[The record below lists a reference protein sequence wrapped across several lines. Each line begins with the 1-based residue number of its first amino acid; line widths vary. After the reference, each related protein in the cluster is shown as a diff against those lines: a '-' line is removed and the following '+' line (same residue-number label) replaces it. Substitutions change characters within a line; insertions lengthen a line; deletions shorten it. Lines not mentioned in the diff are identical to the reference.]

1 MKEIGIKLAD
11 GSFYP
16 IMEDGTP
23 CNKKLVL
30 TTVKDNQTR
39 VLVDLYRSKT
49 GTMEDA
55 EYIDSL
61 QIDNLVQHPNGSVEL
76 SLNIGLDE
84 NNKLSAS
91 MNDPETG
98 ASSTAD
104 VTLVS
109 RTMEERLEPTNYE
122 VVGGGTEPEI
132 TEDDTQF
139 DLPEEKFSAEDVILE
154 EEPDFDLPDEI
165 TDDEIIVENPPVED
179 DVSGSVAEEPENL
192 PELEETVFD
201 LGNDDSLD
209 EPEIPVE
216 DSADFADVSFDGENS
231 SGEEPAAE
239 ETLTDEEIVPAEED
253 SFAADETPAEE
264 ELSDDDG
271 HTAEIAGAAVAGA
284 AAGGLLAK
292 ALAGNK
298 EETEIEETADAD
310 GEPALSAEDM
320 TVDSTADDFLPDFD
334 EPADTTVSSESF
346 DLPSDV
352 NLEEEKNAAEEEF
365 MLPDENVS
373 EAAATEEPSSGADE
387 TPVLQNSSE
396 PSDITEEM
404 PSPSVTDDDFDFDL
418 PDFTDD
424 GGEKE
429 SESGS
434 VGEEASFGEET
445 PAFGGTDTDVTL
457 QDTVSGY
464 DATSDTTVVS
474 DENTDDMFSSDDF
487 SLPDFPEMEDTS
499 GTADSTMSDD
509 DFINTI
515 TEPEHSDASEF
526 VKDST
531 PSNGIVFDGL
541 YDKETVDGNSSASE
555 EDFVEKKTKVPVI
568 ICVVC
573 AIICVIATA
582 LVLFVVPSKYNL
594 LNRHSK
600 TLAEAVSSV
609 QQADEELLSGQEEEP
624 LPEPVEAKEEEIV
637 VVTEP
642 EVVETVVPEPPA
654 APETKPADITY
665 KIKWGDTLWDIADA
679 YYKNPWR
686 YHLIASY
693 NHIKDP
699 DYIISGTTIVLPAK

>member
-16 IMEDGTP
+16 IMEDGAP

-30 TTVKDNQTR
+30 TTVKDNQTH

-122 VVGGGTEPEI
+122 VVGGDTEPEI

-139 DLPEEKFSAEDVILE
+139 DLLEEKFSAEDVILE

-165 TDDEIIVENPPVED
+165 TDDEIIVENPPAED
-179 DVSGSVAEEPENL
+179 DVSGSV
-192 PELEETVFD
+192 
-201 LGNDDSLD
+201 D

-216 DSADFADVSFDGENS
+216 DSADFAGVSFDGENS

-264 ELSDDDG
+264 EFSDDDG

-320 TVDSTADDFLPDFD
+320 TVDSTADDSLPDFD
-334 EPADTTVSSESF
+334 EQDDATVSGESF

-352 NLEEEKNAAEEEF
+352 NLEEEKNAAKEEF
-365 MLPDENVS
+365 VLPDENVS

-404 PSPSVTDDDFDFDL
+404 PSPSENDDDFDFDL
-418 PDFTDD
+418 PDFMDD

-429 SESGS
+429 NESGS
-434 VGEEASFGEET
+434 VGKKASFGEET

-464 DATSDTTVVS
+464 DAASDTTVVS

-487 SLPDFPEMEDTS
+487 SLPDFPEMEATS
-499 GTADSTMSDD
+499 GTADSNMSDD

-600 TLAEAVSSV
+600 TPAEAVSSV

-654 APETKPADITY
+654 TPETKPADITY

>member
-1 MKEIGIKLAD
+1 
-11 GSFYP
+11 
-16 IMEDGTP
+16 
-23 CNKKLVL
+23 
-30 TTVKDNQTR
+30 
-39 VLVDLYRSKT
+39 
-49 GTMEDA
+49 
-55 EYIDSL
+55 
-61 QIDNLVQHPNGSVEL
+61 
-76 SLNIGLDE
+76 
-84 NNKLSAS
+84 
-91 MNDPETG
+91 
-98 ASSTAD
+98 
-104 VTLVS
+104 
-109 RTMEERLEPTNYE
+109 
-122 VVGGGTEPEI
+122 
-132 TEDDTQF
+132 
-139 DLPEEKFSAEDVILE
+139 
-154 EEPDFDLPDEI
+154 
-165 TDDEIIVENPPVED
+165 
-179 DVSGSVAEEPENL
+179 
-192 PELEETVFD
+192 
-201 LGNDDSLD
+201 
-209 EPEIPVE
+209 
-216 DSADFADVSFDGENS
+216 
-231 SGEEPAAE
+231 
-239 ETLTDEEIVPAEED
+239 
-253 SFAADETPAEE
+253 
-264 ELSDDDG
+264 
-271 HTAEIAGAAVAGA
+271 
-284 AAGGLLAK
+284 
-292 ALAGNK
+292 
-298 EETEIEETADAD
+298 
-310 GEPALSAEDM
+310 M
-320 TVDSTADDFLPDFD
+320 TVDSTADDSLPDFD
-334 EPADTTVSSESF
+334 EPDDATVSGESF

-387 TPVLQNSSE
+387 MPVLQNSSV
-396 PSDITEEM
+396 PSDITEEI
-404 PSPSVTDDDFDFDL
+404 PSSSVTDDDFDFDL

-600 TLAEAVSSV
+600 TPAEAVSSV

>member
-30 TTVKDNQTR
+30 TTVKDNQTH

-122 VVGGGTEPEI
+122 VVGGDTEPEI

-165 TDDEIIVENPPVED
+165 TDDEIIVENPPAED

-201 LGNDDSLD
+201 LENDDSLD

-239 ETLTDEEIVPAEED
+239 ETLTDEEIVPAEEG

-320 TVDSTADDFLPDFD
+320 TVDSTADDSLPDFD
-334 EPADTTVSSESF
+334 EPDDATVSGESF

-373 EAAATEEPSSGADE
+373 EVAATEEPSSGADE

-464 DATSDTTVVS
+464 DAASDTTVVS

-487 SLPDFPEMEDTS
+487 SLPDFPEMDDTS
-499 GTADSTMSDD
+499 GTEDSNMSDD

-515 TEPEHSDASEF
+515 TEPEHFDASEF

-600 TLAEAVSSV
+600 TPAEAVSSV

>member
-30 TTVKDNQTR
+30 TTVKDNQTH

-122 VVGGGTEPEI
+122 VVGGDTEPEI

-165 TDDEIIVENPPVED
+165 TDDEIIVENPPAED

-201 LGNDDSLD
+201 LENDDSLD

-231 SGEEPAAE
+231 SGEEPVAE
-239 ETLTDEEIVPAEED
+239 ETLTDEEIIPAEEG
-253 SFAADETPAEE
+253 SFVADETPAEE
-264 ELSDDDG
+264 EFSDDDG

-320 TVDSTADDFLPDFD
+320 TVDSTADDSLPDFD

-387 TPVLQNSSE
+387 TPVLQNSSV
-396 PSDITEEM
+396 PSDITEEI
-404 PSPSVTDDDFDFDL
+404 PSSSVTDDDFDFDL

-487 SLPDFPEMEDTS
+487 SLPDFPEMDDTS
-499 GTADSTMSDD
+499 GTEDSNMSDD

-515 TEPEHSDASEF
+515 TEPEHFDASEF

-600 TLAEAVSSV
+600 TPAEPVSSV
-609 QQADEELLSGQEEEP
+609 HQADEELLSGQEEP
-624 LPEPVEAKEEEIV
+624 LSEPVEAKEEEIV

>member
-30 TTVKDNQTR
+30 TTVKDNQTH

-122 VVGGGTEPEI
+122 VVGGDTEPEI

-165 TDDEIIVENPPVED
+165 TDDEIIVENPPAED
-179 DVSGSVAEEPENL
+179 DISGSVAEEPENL

-201 LGNDDSLD
+201 LENDDSLD

-239 ETLTDEEIVPAEED
+239 ETLTDEEIIPAEEG
-253 SFAADETPAEE
+253 SFVADETPAEE

-320 TVDSTADDFLPDFD
+320 TVDSTADDSLPDFD

-487 SLPDFPEMEDTS
+487 SLPDFPEMDDTS
-499 GTADSTMSDD
+499 GTEDSNMSDD

-515 TEPEHSDASEF
+515 TEPEHFDASEF

-600 TLAEAVSSV
+600 TPAEPVSSV
-609 QQADEELLSGQEEEP
+609 HQADEELLSGQEEP
-624 LPEPVEAKEEEIV
+624 LSEPVEAKEEEIV

>member
-30 TTVKDNQTR
+30 TTVKDNQTH

-122 VVGGGTEPEI
+122 VVGGDTEPEI

-139 DLPEEKFSAEDVILE
+139 DLLEEKFSAEDVILE

-165 TDDEIIVENPPVED
+165 TDDEIIVENPSAED
-179 DVSGSVAEEPENL
+179 DISGSVAEEPENL

-201 LGNDDSLD
+201 LENDDSLD

-216 DSADFADVSFDGENS
+216 DSADFAGVSFDGENS

-239 ETLTDEEIVPAEED
+239 ETLTDEEIVPAEEG

-320 TVDSTADDFLPDFD
+320 TVDSTADDSLPDFD
-334 EPADTTVSSESF
+334 EPDDATVSGESF

-457 QDTVSGY
+457 QDTVSGD
-464 DATSDTTVVS
+464 DASSDTTVVS

-487 SLPDFPEMEDTS
+487 SLPDFPEMDDTS
-499 GTADSTMSDD
+499 GTEDSNMSDD

-515 TEPEHSDASEF
+515 TEPEHFDASEF

-600 TLAEAVSSV
+600 TPAEAVSSV

>member
-30 TTVKDNQTR
+30 TTVKDNQTH

-122 VVGGGTEPEI
+122 VVGGDTEPEI

-165 TDDEIIVENPPVED
+165 TDDEIIVENPPAED
-179 DVSGSVAEEPENL
+179 DISGSVAEEPENL

-201 LGNDDSLD
+201 LENDDSLD

-216 DSADFADVSFDGENS
+216 DSADFAGVSFDGENS

-239 ETLTDEEIVPAEED
+239 ETLTDEEIVPAEEG

-320 TVDSTADDFLPDFD
+320 TVDSTADDSLPDFD
-334 EPADTTVSSESF
+334 EPDDATVSGESF

-487 SLPDFPEMEDTS
+487 SLPDFPEMDDTS
-499 GTADSTMSDD
+499 GTEDSNMSDD

-515 TEPEHSDASEF
+515 TEPEHFDASEF

-600 TLAEAVSSV
+600 TPAEAVSSV

>member
-122 VVGGGTEPEI
+122 VVGGDTEPEI

-139 DLPEEKFSAEDVILE
+139 DLTEEKFSAEDVILE

-165 TDDEIIVENPPVED
+165 TDDEIIVENPSAED
-179 DVSGSVAEEPENL
+179 DISGSVAEEPENL

-201 LGNDDSLD
+201 LENDDSLD

-216 DSADFADVSFDGENS
+216 DSADFAGVSFDGENS

-239 ETLTDEEIVPAEED
+239 ETLTDEEIVPAEEG

-310 GEPALSAEDM
+310 GEPTLSAEDM
-320 TVDSTADDFLPDFD
+320 TVDSTADDSLPDFD
-334 EPADTTVSSESF
+334 EPDDVTVSGESF

-418 PDFTDD
+418 PDF
-424 GGEKE
+424 
-429 SESGS
+429 
-434 VGEEASFGEET
+434 
-445 PAFGGTDTDVTL
+445 
-457 QDTVSGY
+457 
-464 DATSDTTVVS
+464 
-474 DENTDDMFSSDDF
+474 
-487 SLPDFPEMEDTS
+487 PEMDDTS
-499 GTADSTMSDD
+499 GTADSNMSDD

-531 PSNGIVFDGL
+531 PSNGIIFDGL

-600 TLAEAVSSV
+600 TPAEAVSSV
-609 QQADEELLSGQEEEP
+609 QQADEELLSGQEEES

-693 NHIKDP
+693 NYIKDP

>member
-122 VVGGGTEPEI
+122 VVGGDTEPEI

-139 DLPEEKFSAEDVILE
+139 DLTEEKFSAEDVILE

-165 TDDEIIVENPPVED
+165 TDDEIIVENPSAED
-179 DVSGSVAEEPENL
+179 DISGSVAEEPENL

-216 DSADFADVSFDGENS
+216 DSADFAGVSFDGENS

-239 ETLTDEEIVPAEED
+239 ETLTDEEIVPAEEG

-320 TVDSTADDFLPDFD
+320 TVDSTADDSLPDFD
-334 EPADTTVSSESF
+334 EPDDVTVSGESF

-418 PDFTDD
+418 PDF
-424 GGEKE
+424 
-429 SESGS
+429 
-434 VGEEASFGEET
+434 
-445 PAFGGTDTDVTL
+445 
-457 QDTVSGY
+457 
-464 DATSDTTVVS
+464 
-474 DENTDDMFSSDDF
+474 
-487 SLPDFPEMEDTS
+487 PEMDDTS
-499 GTADSTMSDD
+499 GTADSNMSDD

-531 PSNGIVFDGL
+531 PSNGIIFDGL

-600 TLAEAVSSV
+600 TPAEAVSSV
-609 QQADEELLSGQEEEP
+609 QQADEELLSGQEEES

-693 NHIKDP
+693 NYIKDP

>member
-30 TTVKDNQTR
+30 TTVKDNQTH

-122 VVGGGTEPEI
+122 VVGGDTEPEI

-165 TDDEIIVENPPVED
+165 TDDEIIVENPPAED
-179 DVSGSVAEEPENL
+179 DISGSVAEEPENL

-201 LGNDDSLD
+201 LENDDSLD

-216 DSADFADVSFDGENS
+216 DSADFAGVSFDGENS
-231 SGEEPAAE
+231 SGEETAAE
-239 ETLTDEEIVPAEED
+239 ETLTDEEIIPAEEG
-253 SFAADETPAEE
+253 SFVADETPAEE
-264 ELSDDDG
+264 EFSDDDG

-320 TVDSTADDFLPDFD
+320 TVDSTADDSLPDFD

-487 SLPDFPEMEDTS
+487 SLPDFPEMDDTS
-499 GTADSTMSDD
+499 GTEDSNMSDD

-515 TEPEHSDASEF
+515 TEPEHFDASEF

-600 TLAEAVSSV
+600 TPAEPVSSV
-609 QQADEELLSGQEEEP
+609 HQADEELLSGQEEP
-624 LPEPVEAKEEEIV
+624 LSEPVEAKEEEIV

>member
-30 TTVKDNQTR
+30 TTVKDNQTH

-122 VVGGGTEPEI
+122 VVGGDTEPEI

-165 TDDEIIVENPPVED
+165 TDDEIIVENPPAED

-201 LGNDDSLD
+201 LENDDSLD

-239 ETLTDEEIVPAEED
+239 ETLTDEEIVPAEEG

-320 TVDSTADDFLPDFD
+320 TVDSTADDSLPDFD
-334 EPADTTVSSESF
+334 EPDDATVSGESF

-487 SLPDFPEMEDTS
+487 SLPDFPEMDDTS
-499 GTADSTMSDD
+499 GTEDSNMSDD

-515 TEPEHSDASEF
+515 TEPEHFDASEF

-600 TLAEAVSSV
+600 TPAEAVSSV

>member
-30 TTVKDNQTR
+30 TTVKDNQTH

-122 VVGGGTEPEI
+122 VVGGDTEPEI

-139 DLPEEKFSAEDVILE
+139 DLLEEKFSAEDVILE

-165 TDDEIIVENPPVED
+165 TDDEIIVENPSAED
-179 DVSGSVAEEPENL
+179 DISGSVAEEPENL

-201 LGNDDSLD
+201 LENDDSLD

-216 DSADFADVSFDGENS
+216 DSADFAGVSFDGENS

-239 ETLTDEEIVPAEED
+239 ETLTDEEIVPAEEG

-320 TVDSTADDFLPDFD
+320 TVDSTADDSLPDFD
-334 EPADTTVSSESF
+334 EPDDATVSGESF

-457 QDTVSGY
+457 QDTVSGD
-464 DATSDTTVVS
+464 DAASDTTVVS

-487 SLPDFPEMEDTS
+487 SLPDFPEMDDTS
-499 GTADSTMSDD
+499 GTEDSNMSDD

-515 TEPEHSDASEF
+515 TEPEHFDASEF

-600 TLAEAVSSV
+600 TPAEAVSSV

>member
-1 MKEIGIKLAD
+1 M
-11 GSFYP
+11 
-16 IMEDGTP
+16 
-23 CNKKLVL
+23 
-30 TTVKDNQTR
+30 
-39 VLVDLYRSKT
+39 
-49 GTMEDA
+49 
-55 EYIDSL
+55 
-61 QIDNLVQHPNGSVEL
+61 
-76 SLNIGLDE
+76 
-84 NNKLSAS
+84 
-91 MNDPETG
+91 
-98 ASSTAD
+98 
-104 VTLVS
+104 
-109 RTMEERLEPTNYE
+109 
-122 VVGGGTEPEI
+122 
-132 TEDDTQF
+132 
-139 DLPEEKFSAEDVILE
+139 
-154 EEPDFDLPDEI
+154 
-165 TDDEIIVENPPVED
+165 ENPPAED
-179 DVSGSVAEEPENL
+179 DVSGSV
-192 PELEETVFD
+192 
-201 LGNDDSLD
+201 D

-216 DSADFADVSFDGENS
+216 DSADFAGVSFDGENS

-320 TVDSTADDFLPDFD
+320 TVDSTADDSLPDFD

-387 TPVLQNSSE
+387 MPVLQNSSV
-396 PSDITEEM
+396 PSDITEEI
-404 PSPSVTDDDFDFDL
+404 PSSSVTDDDFDFDL

-434 VGEEASFGEET
+434 VGKEASFGEET

-457 QDTVSGY
+457 QDAVSGY
-464 DATSDTTVVS
+464 DAASDTTVVS

-600 TLAEAVSSV
+600 TPAEPVSSV
-609 QQADEELLSGQEEEP
+609 HQADEELLSGQEEP
-624 LPEPVEAKEEEIV
+624 LSEPVEAKEEEIV

>member
-1 MKEIGIKLAD
+1 
-11 GSFYP
+11 
-16 IMEDGTP
+16 
-23 CNKKLVL
+23 
-30 TTVKDNQTR
+30 
-39 VLVDLYRSKT
+39 
-49 GTMEDA
+49 
-55 EYIDSL
+55 
-61 QIDNLVQHPNGSVEL
+61 
-76 SLNIGLDE
+76 
-84 NNKLSAS
+84 
-91 MNDPETG
+91 
-98 ASSTAD
+98 
-104 VTLVS
+104 
-109 RTMEERLEPTNYE
+109 
-122 VVGGGTEPEI
+122 
-132 TEDDTQF
+132 
-139 DLPEEKFSAEDVILE
+139 
-154 EEPDFDLPDEI
+154 
-165 TDDEIIVENPPVED
+165 
-179 DVSGSVAEEPENL
+179 
-192 PELEETVFD
+192 
-201 LGNDDSLD
+201 
-209 EPEIPVE
+209 
-216 DSADFADVSFDGENS
+216 
-231 SGEEPAAE
+231 
-239 ETLTDEEIVPAEED
+239 
-253 SFAADETPAEE
+253 
-264 ELSDDDG
+264 
-271 HTAEIAGAAVAGA
+271 
-284 AAGGLLAK
+284 
-292 ALAGNK
+292 
-298 EETEIEETADAD
+298 
-310 GEPALSAEDM
+310 M
-320 TVDSTADDFLPDFD
+320 TVDSTADDSLPDFD
-334 EPADTTVSSESF
+334 EPADATVSGESF

-373 EAAATEEPSSGADE
+373 EVAATEEPSSGADE
-387 TPVLQNSSE
+387 MPVLQNSSV
-396 PSDITEEM
+396 PSDITEEI
-404 PSPSVTDDDFDFDL
+404 PSSSVTDDDFDFDL

-434 VGEEASFGEET
+434 VGKEASFGEET

-457 QDTVSGY
+457 QDAVSGY
-464 DATSDTTVVS
+464 DAASDTTVVS

-600 TLAEAVSSV
+600 TPAEPVSSV
-609 QQADEELLSGQEEEP
+609 HQADEELLSGQEEP
-624 LPEPVEAKEEEIV
+624 LSEPVEAKEEEIV

-693 NHIKDP
+693 NHIEDP

>member
-122 VVGGGTEPEI
+122 VVGGDTEPEI

-165 TDDEIIVENPPVED
+165 TDDEIIVENPSAED

-201 LGNDDSLD
+201 LENDDSLD

-239 ETLTDEEIVPAEED
+239 ETLTDEEIVPAEEG

-320 TVDSTADDFLPDFD
+320 TVDSTADDSLPDFD
-334 EPADTTVSSESF
+334 EPDDATVSGESF

-487 SLPDFPEMEDTS
+487 SLPDFPEMDDTS
-499 GTADSTMSDD
+499 GTEDSNMSDD

-515 TEPEHSDASEF
+515 TEPEHFDASEF

-600 TLAEAVSSV
+600 TPAEAVSSV

>member
-122 VVGGGTEPEI
+122 VVGGDTEPEI

-165 TDDEIIVENPPVED
+165 TDDEIIVENPPAED
-179 DVSGSVAEEPENL
+179 DISGSVAEEPENL

-201 LGNDDSLD
+201 LENDDSLD

-239 ETLTDEEIVPAEED
+239 ETLTDEEIVPAEEG

-320 TVDSTADDFLPDFD
+320 TVDSTADDSLPDFD
-334 EPADTTVSSESF
+334 EPDDATVSGESF

-487 SLPDFPEMEDTS
+487 SLPDFPEMDDTS
-499 GTADSTMSDD
+499 GTEDSNMSDD

-515 TEPEHSDASEF
+515 TEPEHFDASEF

-600 TLAEAVSSV
+600 TPAEPVSSV
-609 QQADEELLSGQEEEP
+609 HQADEELLSGQEEP
-624 LPEPVEAKEEEIV
+624 LSEPVEAKEEEIV

>member
-122 VVGGGTEPEI
+122 VVGGDTEPEI

-165 TDDEIIVENPPVED
+165 TDDEIIVENPPAED

-201 LGNDDSLD
+201 LENDDSLD

-239 ETLTDEEIVPAEED
+239 ETLTDEEIVPAEEG

-320 TVDSTADDFLPDFD
+320 TVDSTADDSLPDFD
-334 EPADTTVSSESF
+334 EPDDATVSGESF

-487 SLPDFPEMEDTS
+487 SLPDFPEMDDTS
-499 GTADSTMSDD
+499 GTEDSNMSDD

-515 TEPEHSDASEF
+515 TEPEHFDASEF

-600 TLAEAVSSV
+600 TPAEAVSSV

>member
-122 VVGGGTEPEI
+122 VVGGDTEPEI

-165 TDDEIIVENPPVED
+165 TDDEIIVENPPAED

-216 DSADFADVSFDGENS
+216 DSADFAGVSFDGENS

-264 ELSDDDG
+264 EFSDDDG

-284 AAGGLLAK
+284 AAGGLLAR
-292 ALAGNK
+292 ALAGKK

-320 TVDSTADDFLPDFD
+320 TVDSTADDSLPDFD

-346 DLPSDV
+346 DLPPDV
-352 NLEEEKNAAEEEF
+352 NLDEEKNAAEEEF
-365 MLPDENVS
+365 M
-373 EAAATEEPSSGADE
+373 
-387 TPVLQNSSE
+387 
-396 PSDITEEM
+396 
-404 PSPSVTDDDFDFDL
+404 L

-434 VGEEASFGEET
+434 VGKEASFGEET

-457 QDTVSGY
+457 QDAVSGY
-464 DATSDTTVVS
+464 DAASDTTVVS

-600 TLAEAVSSV
+600 TPAEPVSSV
-609 QQADEELLSGQEEEP
+609 HQADEELLSGQEEP
-624 LPEPVEAKEEEIV
+624 LSEPVEAKEEEIV

>member
-30 TTVKDNQTR
+30 TTVKDNQTH

-122 VVGGGTEPEI
+122 VVGGDTEPEI

-165 TDDEIIVENPPVED
+165 TDDEIIVENPPAED
-179 DVSGSVAEEPENL
+179 DISGSVAEEPENL

-201 LGNDDSLD
+201 LENDDSLD

-239 ETLTDEEIVPAEED
+239 ETLTDEEIVPAEEG

-320 TVDSTADDFLPDFD
+320 TVDSTADDSLPDFD
-334 EPADTTVSSESF
+334 EPDDATVSGESF

-457 QDTVSGY
+457 QDTVSGD
-464 DATSDTTVVS
+464 DASSDTTVVS

-487 SLPDFPEMEDTS
+487 SLPDFPEMDDTS
-499 GTADSTMSDD
+499 GTEDSNMSDD

-515 TEPEHSDASEF
+515 TEPEHFDASEF

-600 TLAEAVSSV
+600 TPAEAVSSV

>member
-122 VVGGGTEPEI
+122 VVGGDTEPEI

-139 DLPEEKFSAEDVILE
+139 DLTEEKFSAEDVILE

-165 TDDEIIVENPPVED
+165 TDDEIIVENPSAED
-179 DVSGSVAEEPENL
+179 DISGSVAEEPENL

-216 DSADFADVSFDGENS
+216 DSADFAGVSFDGENS

-239 ETLTDEEIVPAEED
+239 ETLTDEEIVPAEEG

-310 GEPALSAEDM
+310 GEPTLSAEDM
-320 TVDSTADDFLPDFD
+320 TVDSTADDSLPDFD
-334 EPADTTVSSESF
+334 EPDDVTVSGESF

-418 PDFTDD
+418 PDF
-424 GGEKE
+424 
-429 SESGS
+429 
-434 VGEEASFGEET
+434 
-445 PAFGGTDTDVTL
+445 
-457 QDTVSGY
+457 
-464 DATSDTTVVS
+464 
-474 DENTDDMFSSDDF
+474 
-487 SLPDFPEMEDTS
+487 PEMDDTS
-499 GTADSTMSDD
+499 GTADSNMSDD

-531 PSNGIVFDGL
+531 PSNGIIFDGL

-600 TLAEAVSSV
+600 TPAEAVSSV

>member
-122 VVGGGTEPEI
+122 VVGGDTEPEI

-139 DLPEEKFSAEDVILE
+139 DLLEEKFSAEDVILE

-165 TDDEIIVENPPVED
+165 TDDEIIVENPPAED

-201 LGNDDSLD
+201 LENDDSLD

-239 ETLTDEEIVPAEED
+239 ETLTDEEIVPAEEG

-320 TVDSTADDFLPDFD
+320 TVDSTADDSLPDFD
-334 EPADTTVSSESF
+334 EPDDATVSGESF

-457 QDTVSGY
+457 QDAVSGY
-464 DATSDTTVVS
+464 DAASDTTVVS

-487 SLPDFPEMEDTS
+487 SLPDFPEMDDTS
-499 GTADSTMSDD
+499 GTEDSNMSDD

-515 TEPEHSDASEF
+515 TEPEHFDASEF

-600 TLAEAVSSV
+600 TPAEPVSSV
-609 QQADEELLSGQEEEP
+609 HQADEELLSGQEEP
-624 LPEPVEAKEEEIV
+624 LSEPVEAKEEEIV

>member
-122 VVGGGTEPEI
+122 VVGGDTEPEI

-139 DLPEEKFSAEDVILE
+139 DLLEEKFSAEDVILE

-165 TDDEIIVENPPVED
+165 TDDEIIVENPPAED
-179 DVSGSVAEEPENL
+179 DISGSVAEEPENL

-201 LGNDDSLD
+201 LENDDSLD

-231 SGEEPAAE
+231 SGEEPVAE
-239 ETLTDEEIVPAEED
+239 ETLTDEEIVPAEEG

-264 ELSDDDG
+264 EFSDDDG

-320 TVDSTADDFLPDFD
+320 TVDSTADDSLPDFD

-373 EAAATEEPSSGADE
+373 EVAATEEPSSGADE
-387 TPVLQNSSE
+387 MPVLQNSSV
-396 PSDITEEM
+396 PSDITEEI
-404 PSPSVTDDDFDFDL
+404 PSSSVTDDDFDFDL

-434 VGEEASFGEET
+434 VGKEASFGEET

-457 QDTVSGY
+457 QDAVSGY
-464 DATSDTTVVS
+464 DAASDTTVVS

-515 TEPEHSDASEF
+515 TEPEHFDASEF

-600 TLAEAVSSV
+600 TPAEPVSSV
-609 QQADEELLSGQEEEP
+609 HQADEELLSGQEEP
-624 LPEPVEAKEEEIV
+624 LSEPVEAKEEEIV

>member
-30 TTVKDNQTR
+30 TTVKDNQTH

-122 VVGGGTEPEI
+122 VVGGDTEPEI

-139 DLPEEKFSAEDVILE
+139 DLLEEKFSAEDVILE

-165 TDDEIIVENPPVED
+165 TDDEIIVENPSAED
-179 DVSGSVAEEPENL
+179 DISGSVAEEPENL

-201 LGNDDSLD
+201 LENDDSLD

-231 SGEEPAAE
+231 SGEEPVAE
-239 ETLTDEEIVPAEED
+239 ETLTDEEIIPAEEG
-253 SFAADETPAEE
+253 SFVADETPAEE

-320 TVDSTADDFLPDFD
+320 TVDSTADDSLPDFD
-334 EPADTTVSSESF
+334 EPDDATVSGESF

-457 QDTVSGY
+457 QDTVSGD
-464 DATSDTTVVS
+464 DASSDTTVVS

-487 SLPDFPEMEDTS
+487 SLPDFPEMDDTS
-499 GTADSTMSDD
+499 GTEDSNMSDD

-515 TEPEHSDASEF
+515 TEPEHFDASEF

-600 TLAEAVSSV
+600 TPAEAVSSV

>member
-122 VVGGGTEPEI
+122 VVGGDTEPEI

-165 TDDEIIVENPPVED
+165 TDDEIIVENPSAED
-179 DVSGSVAEEPENL
+179 DISGSVAEEPENL

-201 LGNDDSLD
+201 LENDDSLD

-216 DSADFADVSFDGENS
+216 DSADFAGVSFDGENS
-231 SGEEPAAE
+231 SGEETAAE
-239 ETLTDEEIVPAEED
+239 ETLTDEEIIPAEEG
-253 SFAADETPAEE
+253 SFAVDETPAEE

-320 TVDSTADDFLPDFD
+320 TVDSTADDSLPDFD
-334 EPADTTVSSESF
+334 EPDDATVSGESF

-487 SLPDFPEMEDTS
+487 SLPDFPEMDDIS
-499 GTADSTMSDD
+499 GTEDSNMSDD

-515 TEPEHSDASEF
+515 TEPEHFDASEF

-600 TLAEAVSSV
+600 TPAEPVSSV
-609 QQADEELLSGQEEEP
+609 HQADEELLSGQEEP
-624 LPEPVEAKEEEIV
+624 LSEPVEAKEEEIV

>member
-122 VVGGGTEPEI
+122 VVGGDTEPEI

-139 DLPEEKFSAEDVILE
+139 DLLEEKFSAEDVILE

-165 TDDEIIVENPPVED
+165 TDDEIIVENPPAED

-201 LGNDDSLD
+201 LENDDSLD

-457 QDTVSGY
+457 QDTVSGD
-464 DATSDTTVVS
+464 DAASDTTVVS

-487 SLPDFPEMEDTS
+487 SLPDFPEMDDTS
-499 GTADSTMSDD
+499 GTEDSNMSDD

-515 TEPEHSDASEF
+515 TEPEQFDASEF

-600 TLAEAVSSV
+600 TPAEPVSSV
-609 QQADEELLSGQEEEP
+609 HQADEELLSGQEEP
-624 LPEPVEAKEEEIV
+624 LSEPVEAKEEEIV

>member
-122 VVGGGTEPEI
+122 VVGGDTEPEI

-139 DLPEEKFSAEDVILE
+139 DLLEEKFSAEDVILE

-165 TDDEIIVENPPVED
+165 TDDEIIVENPPAED
-179 DVSGSVAEEPENL
+179 DISGSVAEEPENL

-201 LGNDDSLD
+201 LENDDSLD

-239 ETLTDEEIVPAEED
+239 ETLTDEEIVPAEEG

-320 TVDSTADDFLPDFD
+320 TVDSTADDSLPDFD
-334 EPADTTVSSESF
+334 EPDDATVSGESF

-373 EAAATEEPSSGADE
+373 EVAATEEPSSGADE
-387 TPVLQNSSE
+387 MPVLQNSSE

-434 VGEEASFGEET
+434 VGKEASFGEET

-457 QDTVSGY
+457 QDTVSGD
-464 DATSDTTVVS
+464 DAASDTTVVS

-515 TEPEHSDASEF
+515 TEPEHFDASEF

-600 TLAEAVSSV
+600 TPAEAVSSV

>member
-122 VVGGGTEPEI
+122 VVGGDTEPEI

-165 TDDEIIVENPPVED
+165 TDDEIIVENPPAED

-201 LGNDDSLD
+201 LENDDSLD

-239 ETLTDEEIVPAEED
+239 ETLTDEEIVPAEEG

-320 TVDSTADDFLPDFD
+320 TVDSTADDSLPDFD
-334 EPADTTVSSESF
+334 EPDDATVSGESF

-487 SLPDFPEMEDTS
+487 SLPDFPEMDDTS
-499 GTADSTMSDD
+499 GTEDSNMSDD

-515 TEPEHSDASEF
+515 TEPEHFDASEF

-600 TLAEAVSSV
+600 TPAEPVSSV
-609 QQADEELLSGQEEEP
+609 HQADEELLSGQEEP
-624 LPEPVEAKEEEIV
+624 LSEPVEAKEEEIV

>member
-30 TTVKDNQTR
+30 TTVKDNQTH

-122 VVGGGTEPEI
+122 VVGGDTEPEI

-165 TDDEIIVENPPVED
+165 TDDEIIVENPPAED
-179 DVSGSVAEEPENL
+179 DISGSVAEEPENL

-201 LGNDDSLD
+201 LENDDSLD

-231 SGEEPAAE
+231 SGEEPVAE
-239 ETLTDEEIVPAEED
+239 ETLTDEEIVPAEEG

-320 TVDSTADDFLPDFD
+320 TVDSTADDSLPDFD

-434 VGEEASFGEET
+434 VGKEASFGEET

-457 QDTVSGY
+457 QDTVSGD
-464 DATSDTTVVS
+464 DAASDTTVVS

-515 TEPEHSDASEF
+515 TEPEHFDASEF

-600 TLAEAVSSV
+600 TPAEPVSSV
-609 QQADEELLSGQEEEP
+609 HQADEELLSGQEEP
-624 LPEPVEAKEEEIV
+624 LSKPVEAKEEEIV

-654 APETKPADITY
+654 APETKPSDITY

>member
-1 MKEIGIKLAD
+1 
-11 GSFYP
+11 
-16 IMEDGTP
+16 
-23 CNKKLVL
+23 
-30 TTVKDNQTR
+30 
-39 VLVDLYRSKT
+39 
-49 GTMEDA
+49 
-55 EYIDSL
+55 
-61 QIDNLVQHPNGSVEL
+61 
-76 SLNIGLDE
+76 
-84 NNKLSAS
+84 
-91 MNDPETG
+91 
-98 ASSTAD
+98 
-104 VTLVS
+104 
-109 RTMEERLEPTNYE
+109 
-122 VVGGGTEPEI
+122 
-132 TEDDTQF
+132 
-139 DLPEEKFSAEDVILE
+139 
-154 EEPDFDLPDEI
+154 
-165 TDDEIIVENPPVED
+165 
-179 DVSGSVAEEPENL
+179 
-192 PELEETVFD
+192 
-201 LGNDDSLD
+201 
-209 EPEIPVE
+209 
-216 DSADFADVSFDGENS
+216 
-231 SGEEPAAE
+231 
-239 ETLTDEEIVPAEED
+239 
-253 SFAADETPAEE
+253 
-264 ELSDDDG
+264 
-271 HTAEIAGAAVAGA
+271 
-284 AAGGLLAK
+284 
-292 ALAGNK
+292 
-298 EETEIEETADAD
+298 
-310 GEPALSAEDM
+310 M
-320 TVDSTADDFLPDFD
+320 TVDSTADDSLPDFD
-334 EPADTTVSSESF
+334 EPDDATVSGESF

-373 EAAATEEPSSGADE
+373 EVAATEEPSSGADE
-387 TPVLQNSSE
+387 MPVLQNSSV
-396 PSDITEEM
+396 PSDITEEI
-404 PSPSVTDDDFDFDL
+404 PSSSVTDDDFDFDL

-434 VGEEASFGEET
+434 VGKEASFGEET

-457 QDTVSGY
+457 QDAVSGY
-464 DATSDTTVVS
+464 DAASDTTVVS

-600 TLAEAVSSV
+600 TPAEPVSSV
-609 QQADEELLSGQEEEP
+609 HQADEELLSGQEEP
-624 LPEPVEAKEEEIV
+624 LSEPVEAKEEEIV

>member
-30 TTVKDNQTR
+30 TTVKDNQTH

-122 VVGGGTEPEI
+122 VVGGDTEPEI

-165 TDDEIIVENPPVED
+165 TDDEIIVENPPAED

-201 LGNDDSLD
+201 LENDDSLD

-239 ETLTDEEIVPAEED
+239 ETLTDEEIVPAEEG

-320 TVDSTADDFLPDFD
+320 TVDSTADDSLPDFD

-457 QDTVSGY
+457 QDTVSGD
-464 DATSDTTVVS
+464 DAASDTTVVS

-487 SLPDFPEMEDTS
+487 SLPDFPEMDDTS
-499 GTADSTMSDD
+499 GTEDSNMSDD

-515 TEPEHSDASEF
+515 TEPEHFDASEF

-600 TLAEAVSSV
+600 TPAEPVSSV
-609 QQADEELLSGQEEEP
+609 HQADEELLSGQEEP
-624 LPEPVEAKEEEIV
+624 LSEPVEAKEEEIV

>member
-122 VVGGGTEPEI
+122 VVGGDTEPEI

-165 TDDEIIVENPPVED
+165 TDDEIIVENPSAED
-179 DVSGSVAEEPENL
+179 DISGSVAEEPENL

-201 LGNDDSLD
+201 LENDDSLD

-239 ETLTDEEIVPAEED
+239 ETLTDEEIVPAEEG

-320 TVDSTADDFLPDFD
+320 TVDSTADDSLPDFD
-334 EPADTTVSSESF
+334 EPDDATVSGESF

-487 SLPDFPEMEDTS
+487 SLPDFPEMDDTS
-499 GTADSTMSDD
+499 GTEDSNMSDD

-515 TEPEHSDASEF
+515 TEPEHFDASEF

-600 TLAEAVSSV
+600 TPAEAVSSV

>member
-16 IMEDGTP
+16 IMEDGAP

-30 TTVKDNQTR
+30 TTVKDNQTH

-122 VVGGGTEPEI
+122 VVGGDTEPEI

-139 DLPEEKFSAEDVILE
+139 DLLEEKFSAEDVILE

-165 TDDEIIVENPPVED
+165 TDDEIIVENPPAED
-179 DVSGSVAEEPENL
+179 DVSGSV
-192 PELEETVFD
+192 
-201 LGNDDSLD
+201 D

-216 DSADFADVSFDGENS
+216 DSADFAGVSFDGENS

-264 ELSDDDG
+264 EFSDDDG

-298 EETEIEETADAD
+298 EETEIEEIADAD
-310 GEPALSAEDM
+310 GEPALSAENM
-320 TVDSTADDFLPDFD
+320 TVDSTADDSLPDFD
-334 EPADTTVSSESF
+334 EPADATVSSESF

-373 EAAATEEPSSGADE
+373 EVAATEEPSSGADE
-387 TPVLQNSSE
+387 MPVLQNSSV
-396 PSDITEEM
+396 PSDITEEI
-404 PSPSVTDDDFDFDL
+404 PSSSVTDDDFDFDL

-434 VGEEASFGEET
+434 VGKEASFGEET

-457 QDTVSGY
+457 QDAVSGY
-464 DATSDTTVVS
+464 DAASDTTVVS

-515 TEPEHSDASEF
+515 TEPGHSDASEF

-582 LVLFVVPSKYNL
+582 LVLFVVPSKYTL
-594 LNRHSK
+594 LDRHS
-600 TLAEAVSSV
+600 TTPAEPVSSV
-609 QQADEELLSGQEEEP
+609 HQADEELLSGQEEEP

>member
-122 VVGGGTEPEI
+122 VVGGDTEPEI

-139 DLPEEKFSAEDVILE
+139 DLLEEKFSAEDVILE

-165 TDDEIIVENPPVED
+165 TDDEIIVENPPAED

-201 LGNDDSLD
+201 LENDDSLD

-216 DSADFADVSFDGENS
+216 DSADFAGVSFDGENS

-239 ETLTDEEIVPAEED
+239 ETLTDEEIVPAEEG

-320 TVDSTADDFLPDFD
+320 TVDSTADDSLPDFD
-334 EPADTTVSSESF
+334 EPADTTVSGESF

-487 SLPDFPEMEDTS
+487 SLPDFPEMDDTS
-499 GTADSTMSDD
+499 GTEDSNMSDD

-515 TEPEHSDASEF
+515 TEPEHFDASEF

-600 TLAEAVSSV
+600 TPAEAVSSV

>member
-122 VVGGGTEPEI
+122 VVGGDTEPEI

-139 DLPEEKFSAEDVILE
+139 DLLEEKFSAEDVILE

-165 TDDEIIVENPPVED
+165 TDDEIIVENPPAED

-201 LGNDDSLD
+201 LENDDSLD

-231 SGEEPAAE
+231 SGEEPVAE
-239 ETLTDEEIVPAEED
+239 ETLTDEEIIPAEEG
-253 SFAADETPAEE
+253 SFVADETPAEE

-320 TVDSTADDFLPDFD
+320 TVDSTADDSLPDFD

-487 SLPDFPEMEDTS
+487 SLPDFPEMDDTS
-499 GTADSTMSDD
+499 GTEDSNMSDD

-515 TEPEHSDASEF
+515 TEPEHFDASEF

-600 TLAEAVSSV
+600 TPAEPVSSV
-609 QQADEELLSGQEEEP
+609 HQADEELLSGQEEP
-624 LPEPVEAKEEEIV
+624 LSEPVEAKEEEIV

-654 APETKPADITY
+654 APETKPSDITY

>member
-16 IMEDGTP
+16 IMEDGAP

-30 TTVKDNQTR
+30 TTVKDNQTH

-122 VVGGGTEPEI
+122 VVGGDTEPEI

-139 DLPEEKFSAEDVILE
+139 DLLEEKFSAEDVILE

-165 TDDEIIVENPPVED
+165 TDDEIIVENPSAED

-216 DSADFADVSFDGENS
+216 DSADFAGVSFDGENS
-231 SGEEPAAE
+231 SGEEPAA
-239 ETLTDEEIVPAEED
+239 
-253 SFAADETPAEE
+253 
-264 ELSDDDG
+264 
-271 HTAEIAGAAVAGA
+271 
-284 AAGGLLAK
+284 
-292 ALAGNK
+292 
-298 EETEIEETADAD
+298 EETADAD

-320 TVDSTADDFLPDFD
+320 TVDSTADDSLPDFD
-334 EPADTTVSSESF
+334 EQDDATVFGESF
-346 DLPSDV
+346 DLSSDV
-352 NLEEEKNAAEEEF
+352 NFEEEKNAAKEEF
-365 MLPDENVS
+365 VLPDENVS

-404 PSPSVTDDDFDFDL
+404 PSPSENDDDFDFDL
-418 PDFTDD
+418 PDFMDD

-429 SESGS
+429 NESGS

-464 DATSDTTVVS
+464 DAASDTTVVS

-487 SLPDFPEMEDTS
+487 SLPDFPEMDDTS
-499 GTADSTMSDD
+499 GTEDSNMSDD

-600 TLAEAVSSV
+600 TPAEAVSSV